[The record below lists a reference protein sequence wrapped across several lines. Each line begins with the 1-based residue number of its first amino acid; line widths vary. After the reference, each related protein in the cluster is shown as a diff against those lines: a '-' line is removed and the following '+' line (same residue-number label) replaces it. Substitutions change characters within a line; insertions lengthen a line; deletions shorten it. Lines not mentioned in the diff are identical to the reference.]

1 MSSNHES
8 VNPVNWPAAITLY
21 STSIAALIM
30 VPVYAYFNDISTAA
44 WASFVVLAILNGMSI
59 TAGYHRL
66 WAHRTYEAHWTVR
79 FVLMFFGTMAV
90 QNSILVWASGH
101 RTHHRHVD
109 DPENDPYSIKRGF
122 WFAHMGW
129 MVRKFES
136 GKEDFSNAPDLL
148 KDPMVMFQHKHYTAL
163 ALGINFGFTA
173 LLGLALGDV
182 WGVMLMGGLFRL
194 VWSHQTTFFINSLA
208 HMWGRRP
215 YTDENTA
222 RDNDLLA
229 VFTYGEGYHNYH
241 HIFQYDYRN
250 GIRWYQIDPTKWVIA
265 GLSYVG
271 LTWNLKRVPKFQV
284 EKARIAMQFKRA
296 EEHLKAHPAGQST
309 HLTQLSEGISAQA
322 QAMQAQLEAFKARL
336 SHEYENYSRALQD
349 WAKLKEAQ
357 YAETKSAIMSG
368 EVMAAYKL
376 KFKELE
382 KQMKAQ
388 RKRLKTLVAQGP
400 ALAMA

>member
-1 MSSNHES
+1 MHADRASR
-8 VNPVNWPAAITLY
+8 PPINWYGAVVLVATPLLAMILIPLY
-21 STSIAALIM
+21 AWM
-30 VPVYAYFNDISTAA
+30 NDFTTAA
-44 WASFVVLAILNGMSI
+44 WVSFVVLSILNGMSI
-59 TAGYHRL
+59 TGGYHRL
-66 WAHRTYEAHWTVR
+66 WAHRAYEAHWSVKL
-79 FVLMFFGTMAV
+79 FFMLFGTMAL

-101 RTHHRHVD
+101 RTHHRHID
-109 DPENDPYSIKRGF
+109 DDDKDPYSAGRGF
-122 WFAHMGW
+122 WFSHIGW
-129 MVRKFES
+129 MLRQHES
-136 GKEDFSNAPDLL
+136 GKDDFRNAPDLL
-148 KDPMVMFQHKHYTAL
+148 NDPIVMFQHRYYVPLAVVMNLGVPAL
-163 ALGINFGFTA
+163 IGY
-173 LLGLALGDV
+173 LAGDV
-182 WGVMLMGGLFRL
+182 AGVMLLGGLLRL
-194 VWSHQTTFFINSLA
+194 VWSHHTTFFINSLA
-208 HMWGRRP
+208 HMWGTRP
-215 YTDENTA
+215 YTDENSA
-222 RDNDLLA
+222 RDNPVLA
-229 VFTYGEGYHNYH
+229 LFTYGEGYHNYH

>member
-296 EEHLKAHPAGQST
+296 EEHLKATPSHPEQD
-309 HLTQLSEGISAQA
+309 SETTYRQ
-322 QAMQAQLEAFKARL
+322 
-336 SHEYENYSRALQD
+336 
-349 WAKLKEAQ
+349 
-357 YAETKSAIMSG
+357 
-368 EVMAAYKL
+368 
-376 KFKELE
+376 
-382 KQMKAQ
+382 
-388 RKRLKTLVAQGP
+388 
-400 ALAMA
+400 